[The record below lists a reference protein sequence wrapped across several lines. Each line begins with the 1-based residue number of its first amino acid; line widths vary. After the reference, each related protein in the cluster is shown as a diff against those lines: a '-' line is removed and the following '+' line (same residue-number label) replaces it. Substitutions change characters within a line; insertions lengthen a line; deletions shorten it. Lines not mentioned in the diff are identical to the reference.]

1 MVNICIMYS
10 VCSQTAQPSH
20 EALHEAAAGG
30 GERAPDGVRAGG
42 AELGP
47 AQPHLPAGSCR
58 GWRGCWPHLPARAR
72 HRLSGVLAPPP
83 LLAGALHDQV
93 MLLTLPLTASGSYVL
108 FSLEGG

>member
-1 MVNICIMYS
+1 MYS

-47 AQPHLPAGSCR
+47 AQPHLPAGPGR
-58 GWRGCWPHLPARAR
+58 GWRGCWPHLPARA
-72 HRLSGVLAPPP
+72 GVKDLIEVAR
-83 LLAGALHDQV
+83 AG
-93 MLLTLPLTASGSYVL
+93 
-108 FSLEGG
+108 GGNNIPVRSNERNGFDDFEL